1 VSALVSLAAGLVFG
15 LGLGISGMTDP
26 GKVLGFLDVTGAW
39 DPSLMLVLGG
49 AVAVTAV
56 GFRVVLRSP
65 SPMLGSAFHLPGRRS
80 VDLRL
85 LGGAALFGVGWGL
98 SGYCPGPGVALLANP
113 SWETWVFIPSLLAGM
128 LLRRFFAG
136 AVAEG
141 LRGGVV
147 APPEHG

>member
-1 VSALVSLAAGLVFG
+1 MSALVSLAAGLVFG

-26 GKVLGFLDVTGAW
+26 GKVLGFLDVAGAW

-49 AVAVTAV
+49 AVAVTAL

-65 SPMLGSAFHLPGRRS
+65 SPLLGNAFHLPDRRS

-128 LLRRFFAG
+128 LLRRVFW

-147 APPEHG
+147 APPERE